1 MEVPVS
7 DDGIRDRLRTLGRA
21 ELIGLVILGL
31 AVVGGAGFWY
41 VRSLPSTVRVE
52 SVGARPPGRPVQ
64 AAASPS
70 PSPTGTVIVHVA
82 GWVHHPGVYELRLG
96 QRVIDA
102 LKMAGGARPGAD
114 LTSINLAA
122 LLTDA
127 EQIVIG
133 KKGAVLASGSSGTST
148 GGGSAG
154 TGSGGGLVDI
164 NTATLDQLEALPHI
178 GPALGQRIID
188 YREEH
193 GPFASV
199 DDLNNVSGI
208 GDKTMEDLR
217 PLVTV

>member
-1 MEVPVS
+1 MNDE
-7 DDGIRDRLRTLGRA
+7 GLRDRLRALGRA
-21 ELIGLVILGL
+21 ELIGLV
-31 AVVGGAGFWY
+31 VVALLVVAGAGFWY
-41 VRSLPSTVRVE
+41 VRSLPSTVEVE
-52 SVGARPPGRPVQ
+52 SVGARPSGAFGPSSP
-64 AAASPS
+64 SPS
-70 PSPTGTVIVHVA
+70 PSPTGTVVVHVA
-82 GWVHHPGVYELRLG
+82 GWVRHPGVYELRLG

-102 LKMAGGARPGAD
+102 LKVAGGARPGAD

-133 KKGAVLASGSSGTST
+133 KKGAVLASGGSSGVIT
-148 GGGSAG
+148 GGGTGGS
-154 TGSGGGLVDI
+154 GSGGELVNI

-199 DDLNNVSGI
+199 EDLNDVSGI